1 MTMTI
6 KPVIHVGVD
15 GAWRD
20 SGALEWALQE
30 SSLRHEPLEA
40 VYVIDDKVRT
50 SSYWQPT
57 VVDDAAMELV
67 KDVQKELDARPG
79 SLDHEMDLIAG
90 PPAATLAIVAADSRM
105 LVVGRRGLGAF
116 KRLLIGSTSE
126 AVASEAA
133 VPVVVVPNHW
143 RPSDHAGP
151 VVVAVEGARVD
162 HEAIGFAVTAA
173 TERNLPLRLVH
184 AWDLPTMYS
193 WDAVNVAG
201 VSDELMDRSRRR
213 IEALADR
220 LRSKY
225 PGLTVEVDL
234 RRGHPVDSIV
244 TASEESDAQLVAVGG
259 RRHHRLTS
267 MLLGSVA
274 RGILHHAT
282 CPIAVV
288 HDRRDDAGDAGTR

>member
-1 MTMTI
+1 MTT

-30 SSLRHEPLEA
+30 SLLRHEPLEA
-40 VYVIDDKVRT
+40 VYVIDDKLRS

-67 KDVQKELDARPG
+67 KDVQKDLDARPG

-90 PPAATLAIVAADSRM
+90 PPAATLAKVAADSRM

-143 RPSDHAGP
+143 KPSDHAGP
-151 VVVAVEGARVD
+151 VVVAVEDAGAD
-162 HEAIGFAVTAA
+162 DEAIGFAVTAA
-173 TERNLPLRLVH
+173 TERNLPVRLVH

-201 VSDELMDRSRRR
+201 VSDELLVRSRQHLD
-213 IEALADR
+213 ALAER
-220 LRSKY
+220 LRNKD
-225 PGLTVEVDL
+225 PGLTVEIEV
-234 RRGHPVDSIV
+234 RRGHPVDAIV
-244 TASEESDAQLVAVGG
+244 TASEDCDAQLLVVGG
-259 RRHHRLTS
+259 RRHHRMTAR
-267 MLLGSVA
+267 LLGSVA

-288 HDRRDDAGDAGTR
+288 HVRPDKS

>member
-1 MTMTI
+1 MTMTT

-30 SSLRHEPLEA
+30 SLLRHEPLEA
-40 VYVIDDKVRT
+40 VYVIDDRLRT

-67 KDVQKELDARPG
+67 KDVQKDLDARPG
-79 SLDHEMDLIAG
+79 SLDHEMDLVAG
-90 PPAATLAIVAADSRM
+90 PPAATLAEVAADSRM

-143 RPSDHAGP
+143 KPSDHAGP
-151 VVVAVEGARVD
+151 VVVAVEDAGAD
-162 HEAIGFAVTAA
+162 HAAIGFAVTAA
-173 TERNLPLRLVH
+173 TERNLPVRLVH

-201 VSDELMDRSRRR
+201 VSDELLARSRRH
-213 IEALADR
+213 IDALAER
-220 LRSKY
+220 LRSKN
-225 PGLTVEVDL
+225 PGLTVEVEV
-234 RRGHPVDSIV
+234 RRGHPVGAVV
-244 TASEESDAQLVAVGG
+244 TAAEDCDAQLLVVGG
-259 RRHHRLTS
+259 RRHHR
-267 MLLGSVA
+267 MAARLLGSVA
-274 RGILHHAT
+274 RGVLHHAT

-288 HDRRDDAGDAGTR
+288 HVRQDT